1 MKYIILFLSSLT
13 FFLTTNA
20 VADCFNCNFDKENLA
35 YFVFKDQ
42 NLSYASFKGAY
53 LVNANGAIF
62 AGALLDNSSF
72 KKAELELANFKNASM
87 QNTTFDGAYLIH
99 AELSQKQILESKFC
113 ENIVADAMKF
123 SGFC

>member
-53 LVNANGAIF
+53 LVNADFSNANLQGANFDGAYANGAIF
-62 AGALLDNSSF
+62 AFLNLL
-72 KKAELELANFKNASM
+72 LR
-87 QNTTFDGAYLIH
+87 
-99 AELSQKQILESKFC
+99 
-113 ENIVADAMKF
+113 
-123 SGFC
+123 